1 MSLQLNRRQWLK
13 TSAVAAAG
21 LIVSR
26 NYTACQSK
34 DALPRFSISG
44 EEPIRLGNNESP
56 YGISDGARQ
65 AIISSIDRSN
75 RYPHGYYLQLK
86 ELIAEKENVSAEN
99 IILGAGSTDVMTSLI
114 HVYGTQGSIM
124 VGDPTYFDF
133 VIYASRAC
141 CPLQQVP
148 LNDNYEHDLPAME
161 QRIDRDTRLIYI
173 CNPNNPTGS
182 ITPREKLRSFCERA
196 SDKALVVVDEA
207 YHEYVEDRAYASL
220 VDLAR
225 EGRDIVVTRTFSKVF
240 GLAGLRVGYGIARSD
255 IIKELERMERNFA
268 PVAWLS
274 LRAAI
279 ASYKDPQFPRTVKQK
294 NREVK
299 SYLYEELERLNLAYV
314 PSHTNFVLFKV
325 NQDSWKIAKDFE
337 RRNILIRPFEFK
349 RQYWIRVSLG
359 TREEIQAFISVLTDF
374 TLRRRY
380 DE

>member
-1 MSLQLNRRQWLK
+1 MALQLNRRQWLK

-26 NYTACQSK
+26 NYTACQRK
-34 DALPRFSISG
+34 DALLSLSLRG
-44 EEPIRLGNNESP
+44 EEPLRLGNNESP

-65 AIISSIDRSN
+65 AIIDSLDRSN

-86 ELIAEKENVSAEN
+86 ELIAQKENVSEEN
-99 IILGAGSTDVMTSLI
+99 IILGAGSTEVMTSLI
-114 HVYGTQGSIM
+114 HVYGTQGRIL
-124 VGDPTYFDF
+124 VADPTYFDF
-133 VIYASRAC
+133 VIYAGKAR

-148 LNDNYEHDLPAME
+148 LNDDFEHDLPAME

-182 ITPREKLRSFCERA
+182 ITPGEKLRSFCERA
-196 SDKALVVVDEA
+196 SEKALVVVDEA

-220 VDLAR
+220 IDLAR
-225 EGRDIVVTRTFSKVF
+225 EGGNIIITRTFSKVF
-240 GLAGLRVGYGIARSD
+240 GLAGLRVGYGVARPG
-255 IIKELERMERNFA
+255 IIEELERMQRNFA

-279 ASYKDPQFPRTVKQK
+279 ASYRDPIFPRMVRQK

-299 SYLYEELERLNLAYV
+299 LYLCEELERLNLAYV

-325 NQDSWKIAKDFE
+325 NRDSGKMAEDFE
-337 RRNILIRPFEFK
+337 RRKIIIRPFEFK
-349 RQYWIRVSLG
+349 GQYWIRVSLG
-359 TREEIQAFISVLTDF
+359 TREEMQTFISVLRDF
-374 TLRRRY
+374 A
-380 DE
+380 